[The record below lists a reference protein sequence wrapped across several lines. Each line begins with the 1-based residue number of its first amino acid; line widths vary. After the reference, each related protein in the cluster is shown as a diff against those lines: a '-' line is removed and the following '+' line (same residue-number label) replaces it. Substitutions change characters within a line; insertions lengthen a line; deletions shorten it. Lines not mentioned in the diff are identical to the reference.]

1 MSASTDQSPLV
12 LLIHGAWHGAWCW
25 APLQAQLD
33 ERGIASMAIDLPG
46 HGASLLP
53 LGDLHGDAAHVA
65 DVVSALDRR
74 VILVGH
80 SYGGA
85 VITEAAVAS
94 EWVAHLVY
102 LTAFALDTGESV
114 LSLLGSLPLAPVGL
128 SAAMVPRDDGTIVL
142 QPDLCPEALYGKCS
156 PGAVAAAIARL
167 CPQPAATF
175 TQKVTGSPRDT
186 IGSTYV
192 CCELDDAISIT
203 HQRAMAARCDTVV
216 SLATDHSPFTSMPD
230 ATADILAGVLAG
242 VLAEVNA
249 GTSAVDHQ

>member
-1 MSASTDQSPLV
+1 MSASTDQPPLV

-94 EWVAHLVY
+94 ERVAHLV
-102 LTAFALDTGESV
+102 LKLEWPIALCGANVTELFGIRAPALDRCV
-114 LSLLGSLPLAPVGL
+114 DCL
-128 SAAMVPRDDGTIVL
+128 RI
-142 QPDLCPEALYGKCS
+142 
-156 PGAVAAAIARL
+156 AAARGL
-167 CPQPAATF
+167 GRPGW
-175 TQKVTGSPRDT
+175 GS
-186 IGSTYV
+186 
-192 CCELDDAISIT
+192 
-203 HQRAMAARCDTVV
+203 
-216 SLATDHSPFTSMPD
+216 
-230 ATADILAGVLAG
+230 
-242 VLAEVNA
+242 
-249 GTSAVDHQ
+249 GTS